1 MAGGRRGPIACSSGW
16 MEPRDSSAWL
26 GHFERNRLHRPEPDW
41 HRPTPFLPHLAAPL
55 ARSLAHFQLGESGEG
70 TTLLADARRTWAD
83 DPDYVAALAL
93 FVAEEQEHARLLE
106 RLVGR
111 LGGALVTSH
120 WTHRCFRGL
129 RRALGV
135 RFEIQTLLVAE
146 IIGTAYYRLLRST
159 GDPVLREV
167 CELMLRDE
175 APHLRF
181 HADRVVVTQLRWG
194 PVRRALWSAQF
205 RLLFRAA
212 VTAAWVDH
220 RPALRALGI
229 GRRLFTGEARGEARG
244 WLAARR
250 ASARPGTSRRGRGH
264 GGVGGRIPSRE
275 KRKAYWSTDSAT
287 ALLTRSAPP

>member
-1 MAGGRRGPIACSSGW
+1 MQPK
-16 MEPRDSSAWL
+16 DSSAWL
-26 GHFERNRLHRPEPDW
+26 DHFERNRLHRPEPDW

-70 TTLLADARRTWAD
+70 ATLLTEARRTWVD

-106 RLVGR
+106 RLVVR
-111 LGGALVTSH
+111 LGGTLITSH
-120 WTHRCFRGL
+120 WTHHCFRGL

-146 IIGTAYYRLLRST
+146 IIGSAYYRLLRST
-159 GDPVLREV
+159 GDPVLRQV

-181 HADRVVVTQLRWG
+181 HADRVVVAQLRWG
-194 PVRRALWSAQF
+194 RLRRALWSLQF
-205 RLLFRAA
+205 LLLFRAA
-212 VTAAWVDH
+212 VAAAWVDH

-229 GRRLFTGEARGEARG
+229 GRRLFTGEAGSEARR
-244 WLAARR
+244 WLGTRRSAARP
-250 ASARPGTSRRGRGH
+250 ARLHDGA
-264 GGVGGRIPSRE
+264 RIPSRE

>member
-1 MAGGRRGPIACSSGW
+1 MAC
-16 MEPRDSSAWL
+16 MNLKDSSAWL
-26 GHFERNRLHRPEPDW
+26 EHFERNRLHRPEPDW
-41 HRPTPFLPHLAAPL
+41 RRPTPFPPHLTAPL

-70 TTLLADARRTWAD
+70 ATLLVEARRTWPD

-93 FVAEEQEHARLLE
+93 FVAEEQEHARLLQ

-111 LGGALVTSH
+111 LGGTLVATH

-135 RFEIQTLLVAE
+135 TFEIQTLLIAE

-159 GDPVLREV
+159 GDPVLRQV

-175 APHLRF
+175 GPHLRF

-194 PVRRALWSAQF
+194 LLRRALWTAQF

-212 VTAAWVDH
+212 VTAAWIDH
-220 RPALRALGI
+220 RPALRALGVR
-229 GRRLFTGEARGEARG
+229 RRLFTGEARIEART
-244 WLAARR
+244 WLARRAAARR
-250 ASARPGTSRRGRGH
+250 QGD
-264 GGVGGRIPSRE
+264 GGRIPSRSN
-275 KRKAYWSTDSAT
+275 KKAYWSTDSAT
-287 ALLTRSAPP
+287 ALRTRSAPP

>member
-1 MAGGRRGPIACSSGW
+1 MDLK
-16 MEPRDSSAWL
+16 DSSAWL
-26 GHFERNRLHRPEPDW
+26 DHFERNRLHRPEPDW
-41 HRPTPFLPHLAAPL
+41 RRPTPFPPRAAAAL

-70 TTLLADARRTWAD
+70 ATLLADARRVWAD

-106 RLVGR
+106 GLVAHF
-111 LGGALVTSH
+111 GGTLVTSH

-135 RFEIQTLLVAE
+135 AFEIQTLVMAE

-159 GDPVLREV
+159 GDTLLRQV

-175 APHLRF
+175 SPHLRF
-181 HADRVVVTQLRWG
+181 HADRVVVSQLRWR
-194 PVRRALWSAQF
+194 PVRRALWTAQF

-212 VTAAWVDH
+212 VTAAWIDH
-220 RPALRALGI
+220 RSALLAVGI
-229 GRRLFTGEARGEARG
+229 DRRLFRAEARGEART
-244 WLAARR
+244 WLLRR
-250 ASARPGTSRRGRGH
+250 SRAGRHEGGH
-264 GGVGGRIPSRE
+264 QNGERQEGGRIPNWSN
-275 KRKAYWSTDSAT
+275 RKAYASTVSAT